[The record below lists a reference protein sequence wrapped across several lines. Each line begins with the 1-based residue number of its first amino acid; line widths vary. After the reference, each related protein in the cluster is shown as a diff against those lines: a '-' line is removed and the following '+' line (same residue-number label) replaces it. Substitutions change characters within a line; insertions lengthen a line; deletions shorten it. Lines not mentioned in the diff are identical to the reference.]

1 MNHLPIRDLCC
12 GRLAVSPGYAKSEKA
27 WKGNGRIQSLKVS
40 ECGASAFQ
48 TLTLRND
55 NHIHSLQLLQAEEY
69 HDSQLFENI
78 QNNMMQGKDICLTV
92 TIDKTADGK
101 YPDMCIS
108 ELHFVAG
115 MN

>member
-1 MNHLPIRDLCC
+1 ME
-12 GRLAVSPGYAKSEKA
+12 GQWASST
-27 WKGNGRIQSLKVS
+27 LKVS

-48 TLTLRND
+48 TLPLRID

-92 TIDKTADGK
+92 TIDKTDDGK
-101 YPDMCIS
+101 YPDTCIS

-115 MN
+115 MNPS

>member
-1 MNHLPIRDLCC
+1 MEP
-12 GRLAVSPGYAKSEKA
+12 RLFKRCRSEST
-27 WKGNGRIQSLKVS
+27 II
-40 ECGASAFQ
+40 
-48 TLTLRND
+48 T
-55 NHIHSLQLLQAEEY
+55 IPLQLLQAEEY

-101 YPDMCIS
+101 YPDTCIS